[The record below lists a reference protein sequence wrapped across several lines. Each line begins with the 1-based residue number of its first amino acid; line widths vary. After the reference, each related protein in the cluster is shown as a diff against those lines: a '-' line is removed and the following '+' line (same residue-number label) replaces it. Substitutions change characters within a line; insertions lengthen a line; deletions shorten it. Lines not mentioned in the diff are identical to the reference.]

1 VEGRSVIAVAHLA
14 AARRQLA
21 GFGILGIKKWLKA
34 TFFIAEKEIY
44 NVRDQKKVIF
54 KI

>member
-21 GFGILGIKKWLKA
+21 GFGILGIKKSGFIA
-34 TFFIAEKEIY
+34 TFFNAI
-44 NVRDQKKVIF
+44 KVIF
-54 KI
+54 ILSKE